1 MRPLIIVSPS
11 VTDDLEEIKLSRV
24 CFRAVEAAGGLAL
37 AADYFRADEL
47 AERADG
53 ILLSGGGDI
62 EPSLSG
68 DEPDREH
75 RGFICLERDRFELEL
90 VKRAAEKGIPILG
103 ICRGEQVIAA
113 AFGGHIIQHI
123 EGHGQSVTKQETSH
137 YVNIKKNSLL
147 YDIVKTE
154 RIPVN
159 SFHHQAAGECPGLNV
174 SAMSDDGWAEAV
186 EGRDGFV
193 LGVQWHPEYLC
204 GDEKQMRIFRAL
216 VEAAGR
222 YGDAKNTVLPY
233 NGRDMLYSG

>member
-1 MRPLIIVSPS
+1 M
-11 VTDDLEEIKLSRV
+11 
-24 CFRAVEAAGGLAL
+24 
-37 AADYFRADEL
+37 
-47 AERADG
+47 
-53 ILLSGGGDI
+53 
-62 EPSLSG
+62 
-68 DEPDREH
+68 
-75 RGFICLERDRFELEL
+75 
-90 VKRAAEKGIPILG
+90 
-103 ICRGEQVIAA
+103 
-113 AFGGHIIQHI
+113 
-123 EGHGQSVTKQETSH
+123 
-137 YVNIKKNSLL
+137 L

-159 SFHHQAAGECPGLNV
+159 SFHHQVAGECPGLNV

>member
-11 VTDDLEEIKLSRV
+11 VTDDLEEIKLSRA

-75 RGFICLERDRFELEL
+75 RGFICPERDRFELEL
-90 VKRAAEKGIPILG
+90 VKRAAKKGIPILG

-123 EGHGQSVTKQETSH
+123 EGHGQSVPKQETSH

-159 SFHHQAAGECPGLNV
+159 SFHHQAIKDVGEGLRIV
-174 SAMSDDGWAEAV
+174 GRTSDGVPEALETEDGRIFAV
-186 EGRDGFV
+186 E
-193 LGVQWHPEYLC
+193 WHPEDLYETYPIFKGLFTRLI
-204 GDEKQMRIFRAL
+204 DLAKEK
-216 VEAAGR
+216 
-222 YGDAKNTVLPY
+222 
-233 NGRDMLYSG
+233 